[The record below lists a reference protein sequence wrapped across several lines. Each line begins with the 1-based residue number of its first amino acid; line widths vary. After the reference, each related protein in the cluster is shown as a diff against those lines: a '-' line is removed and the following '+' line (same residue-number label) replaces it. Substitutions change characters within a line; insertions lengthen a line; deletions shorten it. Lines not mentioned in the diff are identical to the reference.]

1 MESMG
6 SGPRFLW
13 RLESIYP
20 ESAVPYDK
28 KNARL
33 QTCSQTG
40 VLEFTWLLAAG
51 CWD

>member
-6 SGPRFLW
+6 SGPGFCGVLRAFPQ
-13 RLESIYP
+13 SQQ
-20 ESAVPYDK
+20 SNTTK

-40 VLEFTWLLAAG
+40 VLEFTWLLAVG